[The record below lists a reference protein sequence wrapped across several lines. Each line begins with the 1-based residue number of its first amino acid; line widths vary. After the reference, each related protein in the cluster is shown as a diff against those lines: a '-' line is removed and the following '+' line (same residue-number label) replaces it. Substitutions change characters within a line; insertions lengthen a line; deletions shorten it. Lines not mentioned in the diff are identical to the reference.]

1 MASLIPDAFD
11 WPALER
17 ESLRL
22 HGRYTTEV
30 VEALGLCPWAESA
43 RTAGQVHTR
52 VSALARPDT
61 EAVVDGLAELA
72 EDATIQVGFL
82 LFPLLDLDRLAFS
95 HFVADVR
102 AADAALRGAGNNV
115 FALADFHPDAGAET
129 ASAERLVPFLRRTPD
144 LTIQLVRRSALH
156 EVRLSED
163 QGTSFVDPAQ
173 LAQGWESLPPAAPAP
188 LAARVAKNNLR
199 TVQRMG
205 IEALGQRL
213 ADILEDRHAS
223 YFQLGLP
230 LPLWKAHT

>member
-1 MASLIPDAFD
+1 M
-11 WPALER
+11 
-17 ESLRL
+17 
-22 HGRYTTEV
+22 
-30 VEALGLCPWAESA
+30 
-43 RTAGQVHTR
+43 
-52 VSALARPDT
+52 
-61 EAVVDGLAELA
+61 LA
-72 EDATIQVGFL
+72 EDATVQVGFL
-82 LFPLLDLDRLAFS
+82 LFPRLDMDRLAFT

-102 AADAALRGAGNNV
+102 AADAAQRGAGNTV
-115 FALADFHPDAGAET
+115 FALADFHPSASAEL

-156 EVRLSED
+156 EVRLSAD
-163 QGTSFVDPAQ
+163 QGTSFVDLTQ

-205 IEALGQRL
+205 TEALGRRF

-223 YFQLGLP
+223 YFRLGLP